1 MTEDAAA
8 ETAGPPIR
16 VLVVEDHT
24 TFAELLTG
32 ALEREPDLT
41 SIGYATTVAA
51 GVALFLTSRPE
62 VVVMDYHLPD
72 GNGLDAAGQIL
83 ARAPDTRIVMLT
95 AYPSADALE
104 RAATLGVSA
113 FLPKDG
119 SLATLL
125 QTLRQA
131 TPGNMITD
139 PALLAHLTARRA
151 QPSGPSIPD
160 LTHREMDVLRLMA
173 AGSDVRTN
181 ARTLGIST
189 STCRGYTKSV
199 LSKLGAHSQLEAV
212 VTARQRGLLDPQQ

>member
-1 MTEDAAA
+1 MTE
-8 ETAGPPIR
+8 ETAGR
-16 VLVVEDHT
+16 TSVLVVDDHK

-32 ALEREPDLT
+32 ALDREPDLAGL
-41 SIGYATTVAA
+41 GYAADAA
-51 GVALFLTSRPE
+51 GGVSMALALHPD

-72 GNGLDAAGQIL
+72 TDGLDAAAQIL
-83 ARAPDTRIVMLT
+83 TRAPDTRVVMLT
-95 AYPSADALE
+95 ADPSPEALE
-104 RAATLGVSA
+104 QAAALGVCA

-131 TPGNMITD
+131 RPGNMITD

-151 QPSGPSIPD
+151 RPAGPPIPD

-199 LSKLGAHSQLEAV
+199 LAKLGAHSQLEAV
-212 VTARQRGLLDPQQ
+212 VSARQRGLLDPQQ